1 MRGILLS
8 LFLAV
13 LVVSPRAIAGTAE
26 EWLDVA
32 ADAQMDMRRREFAA
46 GQILMLADSSASILI
61 SALRGTGSDSAL
73 RRQVAAKLL
82 AESAPPEAEAA
93 LLEAAFGDDYF
104 LAAAAKTALERLYA
118 KLPDNTLYTLLTKGA
133 RERNAIP
140 GGAGPGEED
149 WLALS
154 LDQAQRRGAFKA
166 LVMGGLVRKYAD
178 GSTEL
183 PLPLTWQVYDGLLD
197 PDPDLRLA
205 AVRML
210 PSVAR
215 PEAVQHLAGFLY
227 TENAPKILIAAL
239 RSMTVM
245 RPPEY
250 GEAVERHAAHAD
262 PNVAIEALAALDAM
276 GYPYAM
282 FPAGP
287 GARSVAGFVSHPST
301 PVRRRAIELLIA
313 SAKPAALEYLEAALF
328 DRVPMNRVLAAE
340 GLGEMGLTAAVG
352 ALSPL
357 LKDGRPD
364 VRREAAV
371 ALSRLGVMGVAS
383 GVLDDLKGASPPFR
397 LAAAEA
403 LGRIG
408 DKRAVPGLLE
418 GAESDDADLRFAAV
432 EALGR
437 LGDRRAGETLLKL
450 LRDPRD
456 PVLSDRAR
464 RSLAAIYRDD
474 PGADPAGWDDW
485 AGRNLSPGS

>member
-8 LFLAV
+8 LLLTVLAWT
-13 LVVSPRAIAGTAE
+13 PRIAAGTVE
-26 EWLDVA
+26 EWLDIA
-32 ADAQMDMRRREFAA
+32 ADAQADMRRREYAA
-46 GQILMLADSSASILI
+46 EQILMLADESASILI
-61 SALRGTGSDSAL
+61 SAVRGTGSDSAL

-82 AESAPPEAEAA
+82 AETSPPEAEAA

-104 LAAAAKTALERLYA
+104 LAGAARTALERLYA

-133 RERNAIP
+133 RERNTIP

-154 LDQAQRRGAFKA
+154 LDQAHRRGAFKA

-178 GSTEL
+178 SSTEL
-183 PLPLTWQVYDGLLD
+183 PLPLTWQVWDGLLS

-205 AVRML
+205 SVRML
-210 PSVAR
+210 PAVAR
-215 PEAVQHLAGFLY
+215 PEAVKELAGLLY
-227 TENAPKILIAAL
+227 TENNPKILIAAL
-239 RSMTVM
+239 QAMAKM
-245 RPPEY
+245 RPAEY

-276 GYPYAM
+276 GYSYAM
-282 FPAGP
+282 FPAGQ
-287 GARSVAGFVSHPST
+287 GVRSVAGFVGHPST

-313 SAKPAALEYLEAALF
+313 TGKPAALEYLEAALF
-328 DRVPMNRVLAAE
+328 DRVPMNKALAAK

-352 ALSPL
+352 ALGPL

-383 GVLDDLKGASPPFR
+383 GVLDDLKSASPPFR
-397 LAAAEA
+397 VAAAEA

-408 DKRAVPGLLE
+408 DKRAVPGLVEAMKTGE
-418 GAESDDADLRFAAV
+418 GDVRFAAV

-437 LGDRRAGETLLKL
+437 LGDKRAGGGLFALMRDADDPVMSDHARRALEA
-450 LRDPRD
+450 
-456 PVLSDRAR
+456 V
-464 RSLAAIYRDD
+464 YHDD
-474 PGADPAGWDDW
+474 PGTDPAGWEGW
-485 AGRNLSPGS
+485 AARNLSPDS